1 MNKSKSYHLSKLVLY
16 CVDIKIETKTQ
27 MLGWMKYYVPS
38 CVLLK
43 FNSLLNQIQFHT
55 QAESMYNRK

>member
-1 MNKSKSYHLSKLVLY
+1 M
-16 CVDIKIETKTQ
+16 ETYMQ
-27 MLGWMKYYVPS
+27 FVPYKQQQGEQQYA
-38 CVLLK
+38 LLQK